1 MSESEGQSHQQGHKK
16 AGSNRQVGLFAGIMA
31 VGTFL
36 SRILG
41 FLRDMALA
49 AVFDIHTKDAFVL
62 AMRLPNLF
70 RRLLGEGALS
80 MAFIPVFSGMIHQ
93 GQKEEAKRFSAAVFS
108 LLTLFLSLI
117 VVLAIIYMDPIISYW
132 ASGPGFTQVP
142 GKLELTISMARLM
155 FGFLFFIC
163 FYAFFMAI
171 LNTFGRYAMGA
182 LAPAF
187 FNVVLIA
194 AFLIPTGLSLQEH
207 AHGVAVAVLLGGV
220 VQMAVLLP
228 QIYRSGYLPRW
239 TLSWRIPGMKPFF
252 TALLGGLVGTGVYQ
266 LTALINSHFASSGEG
281 YVSWL
286 YFGDRLLELPLSLV
300 SVSLGAALLPT
311 LSGFW
316 SQEDRQGFLK
326 MANRFLRVN
335 YFMAV
340 PCAVG
345 LYVLSDPIVEVLF
358 QRGQFTS
365 KDAAMVAA
373 VVRVYALTILVASG
387 VRVLIPSFY
396 AIKKPL
402 VPALVGGVCL
412 LFHLLWTP
420 SLMEAF
426 GVQGLALATALTTA
440 LNLVFLLFFF
450 RYHLGSLELISF
462 IKSFFKFSVSAG
474 VMALVIQIYNFS
486 QAAVEEIWLGKTVL
500 LLLVIALGG
509 LSYFITSYLL
519 KTDECTSV
527 IRTLRRRSLKRKT

>member
-1 MSESEGQSHQQGHKK
+1 MDVSEDQGHKK
-16 AGSNRQVGLFAGIMA
+16 VGHNRQVGIFAGIMA
-31 VGTFL
+31 MGTFL

-80 MAFIPVFSGMIHQ
+80 MAFIPVFSGMVHQ
-93 GQKEEAKRFSAAVFS
+93 DQELEAKRFSAAVFS

-117 VVLAIIYMDPIISYW
+117 VVLAILYMDVIIGYW
-132 ASGPGFTQVP
+132 ASGSGFTQVP
-142 GKLELTISMARLM
+142 GKLDLTISMARWM

-163 FYAFFMAI
+163 CYAFFMAI

-187 FNVVLIA
+187 FNIVLIA
-194 AFLIPTGLSLQEH
+194 AFLLPTDLSLQGH

-220 VQMAVLLP
+220 VQMLVLLP
-228 QIYRSGYLPRW
+228 QVWKSGYLPRL
-239 TLSWRIPGMKPFF
+239 TFRFRVQGMKPFF
-252 TALLGGLVGTGVYQ
+252 TAFLGGLVGTGVYQ
-266 LTALINSHFASSGEG
+266 LTALINSHFASDGEG

-316 SQEDRQGFLK
+316 SQGDIKGFLK

-345 LYVLSDPIVEVLF
+345 LYILSDPIVEVLF
-358 QRGQFTS
+358 LRGQFTLN
-365 KDAAMVAA
+365 DAKMVAS
-373 VVRVYALTILVASG
+373 VVQVYALTILVASG

-402 VPALVGGVCL
+402 VPAAVGGVCL
-412 LFHLLWTP
+412 VFHLLWTP
-420 SLMEAF
+420 ALMQTF

-440 LNLVFLLFFF
+440 LNLLFLLFFF
-450 RYHLGSLELISF
+450 HYHLGSLELAV
-462 IKSFFKFSVSAG
+462 FFKSLAKFSISAA
-474 VMALVIQIYNFS
+474 VMGFVIQSYDFFLTYV
-486 QAAVEEIWLGKTVL
+486 QGIWLGKTFL
-500 LLLVIALGG
+500 LLLVIALGA
-509 LSYFITSYLL
+509 LSYFVTSYLL
-519 KTDECTSV
+519 KTDECTAV
-527 IRTLRRRSLKRKT
+527 VRTLLRRRPFK